1 MKDMGVTQSIWLSG
15 CLIKGQF
22 SAKNTKNAFLVLKM
36 PIDPSFSSEI
46 LGGKNYIFRIRQIP
60 NSKYQNFIIF
70 LQFLPFNVLFLGVN
84 SKLKSDI
91 IYERIWHLPTIR

>member
-60 NSKYQNFIIF
+60 NTKTSLFFYNFYLLMSYFWGSI
-70 LQFLPFNVLFLGVN
+70 Q
-84 SKLKSDI
+84 S
-91 IYERIWHLPTIR
+91 